1 MAICSTVSHDF
12 IHVRFYP
19 QGSPAHP
26 PLLRHPFPFFHFLPC
41 HQSRG
46 HSCVFGPRFTDSGRN
61 LVCFQ
66 SSHIL
71 LHGNLHVISCSLEFD
86 PIPLRS
92 RNKSQKLYPLP
103 LLCLT
108 WHCSISP
115 SINLSIPFGRE
126 ISLCLTSQILCS
138 GTSVLLR
145 FVTAPA
151 FKPLIEDHPSRDGE
165 YQPVVDAQNHQHN
178 SSSTIHAIA
187 AMVSWGLQ
195 FLWQDAAR
203 YL

>member
-1 MAICSTVSHDF
+1 MAICSTVSHHF

-92 RNKSQKLYPLP
+92 RNPPTPAVSRGSASEEALLATRCQK
-103 LLCLT
+103 
-108 WHCSISP
+108 
-115 SINLSIPFGRE
+115 GRRVCAE
-126 ISLCLTSQILCS
+126 
-138 GTSVLLR
+138 R
-145 FVTAPA
+145 KPAPGGH
-151 FKPLIEDHPSRDGE
+151 EQGG
-165 YQPVVDAQNHQHN
+165 
-178 SSSTIHAIA
+178 
-187 AMVSWGLQ
+187 SWQCRNAGKVKV
-195 FLWQDAAR
+195 WS
-203 YL
+203 